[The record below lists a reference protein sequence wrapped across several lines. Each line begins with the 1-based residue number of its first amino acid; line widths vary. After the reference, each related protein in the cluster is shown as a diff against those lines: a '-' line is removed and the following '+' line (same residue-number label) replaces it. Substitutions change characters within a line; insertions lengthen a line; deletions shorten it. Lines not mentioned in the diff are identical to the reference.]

1 VPSLTG
7 AGRVS
12 GRSGTYRSISRFFC
26 STPFQLPRVE
36 DRPMP
41 ALFGYILAIG
51 IFLGGGYGMLYW
63 LAAPEPVTITAK

>member
-1 VPSLTG
+1 
-7 AGRVS
+7 
-12 GRSGTYRSISRFFC
+12 
-26 STPFQLPRVE
+26 
-36 DRPMP
+36 MP